1 MTQYAFRIPEDDK
14 SELFPLVK
22 GDLVESSKGKTW
34 TFESVSREAHGN
46 SSGRVLVSAACDDS
60 EGGYCHHL
68 WHRDGIEQREFFP
81 SVFDLY
87 LGDEKGNQT

>member
-22 GDLVESSKGKTW
+22 GDLVESFRGETW
-34 TFESVSREAHGN
+34 TFEGVSREARGN
-46 SSGRVLVSAACDDS
+46 SSGRVLVSAACED
-60 EGGYCHHL
+60 CTHP
-68 WHRDGIEQREFFP
+68 WHRDGIERREFFP

-87 LGDEKGNQT
+87 LGNEKGEKA